1 MNLFKDHPS
10 NDQDIYSTDVFAPTE
25 TSDFDTDFN
34 YAYSEI
40 GELIRDNKEDIAE
53 IIWRVDSKISEI
65 IRQPKSVGWIDYH
78 PKIW

>member
-53 IIWRVDSKISEI
+53 IIWRVDSKIRNSQD
-65 IRQPKSVGWIDYH
+65 RQ
-78 PKIW
+78 